1 MESQRLMK
9 QVTDIQLQSL
19 PFSSHLSLCSCEG
32 ASEFS
37 DKTVLDST
45 KLPKSWCQVR
55 TGMQLVARVH
65 LPPDYMKFACH
76 FPFHLGWWNSSPPK
90 HSKRK
95 VENLKVLDSCYSWL
109 IGQWKS
115 IHPNRQGL
123 GKSSTSFSSSTGLI
137 TTASARFNSWL
148 ILLLHVLI
156 HSVCGGTFCS
166 LKVNRFIRVTEADL
180 WHRFQLVW
188 RLILCLVLR
197 VLKMFAGVIWNA
209 NSSIV
214 NAWFPHFD

>member
-1 MESQRLMK
+1 ML
-9 QVTDIQLQSL
+9 LHWL
-19 PFSSHLSLCSCEG
+19 PQE
-32 ASEFS
+32 
-37 DKTVLDST
+37 
-45 KLPKSWCQVR
+45 
-55 TGMQLVARVH
+55 
-65 LPPDYMKFACH
+65 
-76 FPFHLGWWNSSPPK
+76 
-90 HSKRK
+90 
-95 VENLKVLDSCYSWL
+95 LDSCYSWL

-197 VLKMFAGVIWNA
+197 ALRMKKCLLELIWNA
-209 NSSIV
+209 NSMHGSPLHLLTPHSPCPLLHGLSVFRYPNDYCCPLLHDI
-214 NAWFPHFD
+214 WFIKAVCGLSLYDTLLYIKEASWALYNVQYLNYQGFPP